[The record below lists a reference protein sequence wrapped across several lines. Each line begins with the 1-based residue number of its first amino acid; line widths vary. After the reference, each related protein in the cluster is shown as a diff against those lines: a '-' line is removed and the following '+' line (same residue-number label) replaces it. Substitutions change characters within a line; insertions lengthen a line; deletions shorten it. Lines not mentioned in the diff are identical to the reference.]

1 MLDLC
6 GQQSRS
12 AEQRSGELLDEGV
25 DMVDD
30 KEDKEE
36 EWEVVVVFGLE
47 RKGNRLLDDR
57 LGLVARLV
65 WGQRRRRI
73 ANILKLSV
81 FKISSCQLMR
91 QN

>member
-1 MLDLC
+1 
-6 GQQSRS
+6 
-12 AEQRSGELLDEGV
+12 
-25 DMVDD
+25 MVDD
-30 KEDKEE
+30 KVDKEE
-36 EWEVVVVFGLE
+36 EWEVVAVFGFE

>member
-6 GQQSRS
+6 GQQSCS
-12 AEQRSGELLDEGV
+12 VEQRSGELLDEEV
-25 DMVDD
+25 DMVADKVD
-30 KEDKEE
+30 KEV
-36 EWEVVVVFGLE
+36 EWEVVVECRFE
-47 RKGNRLLDDR
+47 RKGNRLFDDR

>member
-1 MLDLC
+1 M
-6 GQQSRS
+6 
-12 AEQRSGELLDEGV
+12 EQRRGELLDEGV

-30 KEDKEE
+30 KVDKEE

-47 RKGNRLLDDR
+47 RKGNRLFDDR

-73 ANILKLSV
+73 ANILKLSL